1 MRLHPASDRQEAD
14 MRRKALV
21 PIVLAVAALVF
32 TALAA
37 AAVIRGT
44 RGDDNLVGTPN
55 SDLIRG
61 FAGNDTILGNGGTD
75 VMFGGPGNDTITG
88 GNGFDVVYGQVG
100 DDTIR
105 GGDGADQLH
114 GNQGNDEIRGKE
126 GPDTI
131 YGGPGNDTL
140 YAGAGRDHL
149 YGGQGDDTLW
159 AIAADGDMD
168 FLDCGPG
175 FHDVAHVREGEKT
188 SVRNCEQVIV
198 APDATTSPSEPG
210 DLG

>member
-1 MRLHPASDRQEAD
+1 
-14 MRRKALV
+14 
-21 PIVLAVAALVF
+21 
-32 TALAA
+32 
-37 AAVIRGT
+37 
-44 RGDDNLVGTPN
+44 
-55 SDLIRG
+55 
-61 FAGNDTILGNGGTD
+61 
-75 VMFGGPGNDTITG
+75 MFGGPGNDTVTG
-88 GNGFDVVYGQVG
+88 GNGFDVVYGQAG

-105 GGDGADQLH
+105 GGDGADQLY

-140 YAGAGRDHL
+140 YAGGGAGPRLRRTGRRHAL
-149 YGGQGDDTLW
+149 GDRQ
-159 AIAADGDMD
+159 DGDMD

-175 FHDVAHVREGEKT
+175 YHDVAHVREGEKT